1 VQPPS
6 IRAHVDAHDVTRIVA
21 LWWLIG
27 IGTYL
32 GVVLLRDL
40 ADPERL
46 ALRDFFCFW
55 RAGELA
61 LGGGTGYE
69 QVDRTFANPPFA
81 IPLVEALAL
90 LSPRDAFFAI
100 GVVTT
105 VLAAIG
111 MAVLGGIEGM
121 DPRFRVTG
129 VVLAVTTPSFVSA
142 LHLGQLTG
150 LYVGLT
156 AVAVWG
162 LVERK
167 DVPAGIATGLLLVK
181 PPLALAL
188 LGLGT
193 LLRPRAFTLA
203 WAGTALLLVLSSLP
217 FGLSTWT
224 AWNDVLAALVERHET
239 TPDSWRKQFTVYAF
253 LRTLLSWPELSW
265 PGGSREHARLA
276 ASAVSAAFAIP
287 LARTLW
293 SARALR
299 DEAGAKGRLFRVRV
313 ASIAV
318 LATIA
323 LNLYLFY
330 YDAALAVI
338 PTVFLFSHRSAWCS
352 RARWWTAVVLASLI
366 WLAEL
371 LPMLWQG
378 GPSPI
383 GPMALAWAGLELVEL
398 ARLTHA
404 SPLASS
410 PPPDQRRGNRDLR
423 PIRRPR
429 SSIR

>member
-1 VQPPS
+1 MQPSPL
-6 IRAHVDAHDVTRIVA
+6 RAHVHAHDVFRIAA

-69 QVDRTFANPPFA
+69 QLDRTFANPPFA

-105 VLAAIG
+105 VLAALG
-111 MAVLGGIEGM
+111 MIVLGGIEGM
-121 DPRFRVTG
+121 DRRFRATG
-129 VVLAVTTPSFVSA
+129 VVLALTMPSFVSA

-150 LYVGLT
+150 LYLGLT

-162 LVERK
+162 LVERR
-167 DVPAGIATGLLLVK
+167 DVPAGIAAGLLLVK

-188 LGLGT
+188 LAAGT

-203 WAGTALLLVLSSLP
+203 WVATLSVLVLSSLP
-217 FGLSTWT
+217 FGLAAWS
-224 AWNDVLAALVERHET
+224 AWNDALASLVDRHET

-253 LRTLLSWPELSW
+253 LRTVLSWPELSW
-265 PGGSREHARLA
+265 LELSWVGGSREPARLA
-276 ASAVSAAFAIP
+276 ASAVSAAFALP
-287 LARTLW
+287 LSRVLW
-293 SARALR
+293 RARALR
-299 DEAGAKGRLFRVRV
+299 DDASEQGRLFRIRA

-330 YDAALAVI
+330 YDAALAAV
-338 PTVFLFSHRSAWCS
+338 PTLFLFSHRAAWRS
-352 RARWWTAVVLASLI
+352 RARWWAAVLLASLI
-366 WLAEL
+366 WLAGL

-378 GPSPI
+378 GPSPV
-383 GPMALAWAGLELVEL
+383 GPMALAWAALELIEL
-398 ARLTHA
+398 AGLGAPEPAPAPSVAATA
-404 SPLASS
+404 P
-410 PPPDQRRGNRDLR
+410 
-423 PIRRPR
+423 
-429 SSIR
+429 